1 MNDQVEDAQ
10 VVGDDL
16 GEQPVGVNLTLQD
29 IATFVQIIDVASRR
43 GAFEGRELAGVGMLR
58 KKTEEF
64 LRTASQGQPPQGA
77 MPPEPAPADVP
88 EGPLADK
95 VVQ

>member
-10 VVGDDL
+10 VMQEDM
-16 GEQPVGVNLTLQD
+16 GEQAAAPNLSLQD
-29 IATFVQIIDVASRR
+29 IATFVQIIDIASRR

-58 KKTEEF
+58 NKTEEF
-64 LRTASQGQPPQGA
+64 LRAASQGQNTPQGA
-77 MPPEPAPADVP
+77 MPEAPADVP
-88 EGPLADK
+88 EGPMADK